1 MLQYFAD
8 LKLILVSGGVV
19 RNKCS
24 MGTDCTTATFP
35 SQKDEFNIPKVE
47 YQSVFITL
55 TLNFKDLFNQNKS
68 ENR

>member
-24 MGTDCTTATFP
+24 MGTDCTTATFS

-55 TLNFKDLFNQNKS
+55 TLNLKDLFNQNKT
-68 ENR
+68 ENC